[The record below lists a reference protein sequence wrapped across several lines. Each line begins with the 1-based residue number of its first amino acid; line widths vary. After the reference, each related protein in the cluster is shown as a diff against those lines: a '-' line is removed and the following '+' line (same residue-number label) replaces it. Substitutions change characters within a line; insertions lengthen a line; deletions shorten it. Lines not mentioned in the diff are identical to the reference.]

1 MLQNT
6 ISNTK
11 PVFCIFC
18 VFCLVL
24 IAALMLPVSGW
35 ASLSAA
41 EATPNSITLGWT
53 APGDD
58 GNSGT
63 ASQYDIRYSLATITD
78 ANWATA
84 TQVSDELVPATA
96 GSAEQFEVVGLQPGT
111 TYYFAIKTADEV
123 PNWSALSNI
132 VIKTTNSEDTPPGL
146 VADLGAG
153 SATATGLT
161 LTWTATGD
169 DGSTGTASEYDIR
182 YSTLPIDAGNWSSA
196 TQLTGEPSP
205 QIAGSSESFVVTGLT
220 SATSYYF
227 ALMTA
232 DEVPNWS
239 GMSNVASGST
249 SGETTS
255 PSAIAN
261 LGSGTPTEHSIAL
274 SWTAPGD
281 DGMSGTATQYDI
293 RYSTAFITEANFN
306 AATAVASPPTPLA
319 AGSFQSFVV
328 TGLNSG
334 TTYFFAIKTADEVPN
349 WSAISNVTT
358 TPTQN
363 DATSPV
369 TVASLNAVLPTLN
382 SLTLVWTAP
391 GDDGTTGTATTY
403 DIRYSTSTITDVN
416 WDAATQVS
424 GEPVPQP
431 AGTPESLSV
440 AGLSENTTYH
450 FAIKAADERNNWS
463 GLSNIASNTTALDS
477 TPPTSINDL
486 VAAPGSSN
494 GEIDLGWTAPGDD
507 GMLGM
512 ATAYDIRYSSN
523 PITEAN
529 WVSAIPWGSPP
540 NPMESGTAQ
549 STTLSSLVPGDT
561 YFVGIRA
568 YDDAANPAPLSNV
581 VSCEAKFEF
590 ILANGNL
597 AQPSSPPPLAVLPT
611 AQPVLVV
618 ENADVSPDNVYRF
631 ELATDSNF
639 FGLVAGG
646 VVNQDY
652 GSTTSWKVD
661 QPLGADQEYFWR
673 VATNADGYSEV
684 YSFFVEPFAH
694 AYPNPVRFAETDAAT
709 FTDVPVGSDL
719 ILMSLSGSVVREW
732 SNLDGHDVQWDGTN
746 TSGNRVSSGTYM
758 WYSPAS
764 SAKGKLVV
772 IN

>member
-1 MLQNT
+1 
-6 ISNTK
+6 
-11 PVFCIFC
+11 
-18 VFCLVL
+18 
-24 IAALMLPVSGW
+24 MLPVSGW

-581 VSCEAKFEF
+581 V
-590 ILANGNL
+590 
-597 AQPSSPPPLAVLPT
+597 
-611 AQPVLVV
+611 
-618 ENADVSPDNVYRF
+618 
-631 ELATDSNF
+631 
-639 FGLVAGG
+639 
-646 VVNQDY
+646 
-652 GSTTSWKVD
+652 
-661 QPLGADQEYFWR
+661 
-673 VATNADGYSEV
+673 
-684 YSFFVEPFAH
+684 
-694 AYPNPVRFAETDAAT
+694 
-709 FTDVPVGSDL
+709 
-719 ILMSLSGSVVREW
+719 
-732 SNLDGHDVQWDGTN
+732 
-746 TSGNRVSSGTYM
+746 
-758 WYSPAS
+758 
-764 SAKGKLVV
+764 
-772 IN
+772 